1 MLLACHSCAALGS
14 PKAARAPELD
24 GVDSRSYAKAFIV
37 FDPDKDATNL
47 RKHGVSLA
55 AAARLDWNA
64 ALAWI
69 DDRADYGELRI
80 VALAPIGDRLFF
92 VVFVDRYEGRRIISL
107 RRANRR
113 EVNHYVRANEESLH
127 PGSDT

>member
-1 MLLACHSCAALGS
+1 MH
-14 PKAARAPELD
+14 
-24 GVDSRSYAKAFIV
+24 IV
-37 FDPDKDATNL
+37 FDHEKDATNL
-47 RKHGVSLA
+47 SKHGVSLA
-55 AAARLDWNA
+55 AAAQLDWDA

-92 VVFVDRYEGRRIISL
+92 VVFVDRDEGRRIISL

-113 EVNHYVRANEESLH
+113 EVNHYVRANEERLH

>member
-1 MLLACHSCAALGS
+1 MDIG
-14 PKAARAPELD
+14 
-24 GVDSRSYAKAFIV
+24 

-47 RKHGVSLA
+47 SKHGVSLA
-55 AAARLDWNA
+55 AAAQLDWDA

-69 DDRADYGELRI
+69 DDRTDYGELRI

-92 VVFVDRYEGRRIISL
+92 VVFVDRDQARRIISL

-113 EVNHYVRANEESLH
+113 EANHYVRTNEEGSH
-127 PGSDT
+127 PGSVT

>member
-1 MLLACHSCAALGS
+1 VH
-14 PKAARAPELD
+14 
-24 GVDSRSYAKAFIV
+24 IV
-37 FDPDKDATNL
+37 FDPEKDATNL
-47 RKHGVSLA
+47 SKHGVSLGA
-55 AAARLDWNA
+55 AAQLDWDA

-92 VVFVDRYEGRRIISL
+92 VVFVDRDEARRIISL

-113 EVNHYVRANEESLH
+113 EANHYVRANKESLH

>member
-1 MLLACHSCAALGS
+1 MH
-14 PKAARAPELD
+14 
-24 GVDSRSYAKAFIV
+24 IV
-37 FDPDKDATNL
+37 FDPEKDATNL
-47 RKHGVSLA
+47 SKHGVSLA
-55 AAARLDWNA
+55 AAARLDWDA

-80 VALAPIGDRLFF
+80 VALAPIGERLFF
-92 VVFVDRYEGRRIISL
+92 VVFVDRDGARRIISL

-113 EVNHYVRANEESLH
+113 EVNYYVRANEEILN

>member
-1 MLLACHSCAALGS
+1 VH
-14 PKAARAPELD
+14 
-24 GVDSRSYAKAFIV
+24 IV
-37 FDPDKDATNL
+37 FDPEKDATNL
-47 RKHGVSLA
+47 GKHGVSLA
-55 AAARLDWNA
+55 AAAQLDWDA

-92 VVFVDRYEGRRIISL
+92 VVFVDRDEARRIISL

-113 EVNHYVRANEESLH
+113 EVNHYVRAN
-127 PGSDT
+127 

>member
-1 MLLACHSCAALGS
+1 VH
-14 PKAARAPELD
+14 
-24 GVDSRSYAKAFIV
+24 VV
-37 FDPDKDATNL
+37 FDPEKDATNL
-47 RKHGVSLA
+47 SKHGVSLA
-55 AAARLDWNA
+55 AAARLDWDA

-92 VVFVDRYEGRRIISL
+92 VVFVDRENSRRIISL

-113 EVNHYVRANEESLH
+113 EVNHYVRAKEESVH
-127 PGSDT
+127 PDSDT

>member
-1 MLLACHSCAALGS
+1 VH
-14 PKAARAPELD
+14 
-24 GVDSRSYAKAFIV
+24 IV
-37 FDPDKDATNL
+37 FDPEKDATNL
-47 RKHGVSLA
+47 SMHGVSLSA
-55 AAARLDWNA
+55 GAQLDCDA

-92 VVFVDRYEGRRIISL
+92 VVFVDRDEGRRIISL
-107 RRANRR
+107 RKANRR
-113 EVNHYVRANEESLH
+113 EVNHYVRANENNLH

>member
-1 MLLACHSCAALGS
+1 VAI
-14 PKAARAPELD
+14 D
-24 GVDSRSYAKAFIV
+24 

-47 RKHGVSLA
+47 SKHGVSLA
-55 AAARLDWNA
+55 AAAQLDWDA

-92 VVFVDRYEGRRIISL
+92 VVFVDRDQARRIISL

-113 EVNHYVRANEESLH
+113 EANHYVRTNEEGSH
-127 PGSDT
+127 PGSVT

>member
-1 MLLACHSCAALGS
+1 M
-14 PKAARAPELD
+14 D
-24 GVDSRSYAKAFIV
+24 ID

-47 RKHGVSLA
+47 SKHGVSLA
-55 AAARLDWNA
+55 AAAQLDWDA

-92 VVFVDRYEGRRIISL
+92 VVFVDRDQARRIISL

-113 EVNHYVRANEESLH
+113 EANHYVRTNEEGSH
-127 PGSDT
+127 PGSVT